1 MPDPEAD
8 GVAERLPRSPRFA
21 IQVPLRY
28 RREGEISWHEGKIE
42 NISRSGV
49 LFRCQYL
56 VEPKTAV
63 EMSFVLP
70 VEIGSGESGAEVI
83 CHGYIVRTI
92 KSPAPGEL
100 PLLAAAIL
108 DYRFLRR

>member
-1 MPDPEAD
+1 MM
-8 GVAERLPRSPRFA
+8 RLTKARMSLST
-21 IQVPLRY
+21 PLT
-28 RREGEISWHEGKIE
+28 G
-42 NISRSGV
+42 
-49 LFRCQYL
+49 C
-56 VEPKTAV
+56 
-63 EMSFVLP
+63 
-70 VEIGSGESGAEVI
+70 GAEVI